1 MLLRYVDRNSA
12 IPVNLTQF
20 RPAGGQEPL
29 GSERDR
35 IWRCTPSPWRDL
47 LARLGG
53 LRLGFHLA
61 ALDEVD
67 LGIEDDH
74 VTFLD
79 AIAYFHLRPQIPCH
93 GYFSNVGVTTL
104 DHGDLQAVTI
114 ENDRLGR
121 HQNRR
126 RVMRNVKLDR
136 AIGPGLQRAVWMWS
150 VDFGQQRARTRIQR
164 IGDSR
169 HFAGESA
176 TG

>member
-20 RPAGGQEPL
+20 RPAGGQETL

-35 IWRCTPSPWRDL
+35 IWRCAPSPWRDL

-79 AIAYFHLRPQIPCH
+79 AVAYFHLRSQIPCH
-93 GYFSNVGVTTL
+93 GHFSDGGAPPPATAACRPSRLKMIASAGTRTDGVSCGT
-104 DHGDLQAVTI
+104 
-114 ENDRLGR
+114 
-121 HQNRR
+121 
-126 RVMRNVKLDR
+126 
-136 AIGPGLQRAVWMWS
+136 
-150 VDFGQQRARTRIQR
+150 
-164 IGDSR
+164 
-169 HFAGESA
+169 
-176 TG
+176 

>member
-1 MLLRYVDRNSA
+1 MMTTRTLVNGRMTNPSIAVPKHQSIWCASRNKPVADGMLLRYVDRNSA

-79 AIAYFHLRPQIPCH
+79 AVAYFHLRSQIPCH
-93 GYFSNVGVTTL
+93 GHFSDVGVTTL
-104 DHGDLQAVTI
+104 DHGDLQAVAI

-126 RVMRNVKLDR
+126 RVMRNVKLD
-136 AIGPGLQRAVWMWS
+136 
-150 VDFGQQRARTRIQR
+150 
-164 IGDSR
+164 
-169 HFAGESA
+169 
-176 TG
+176 